1 MVDREIDLEV
11 EKVLAVK
18 LTHDSV
24 REPVD
29 SGLSD
34 ASISSEDLVRFGSAL
49 SAMTTE
55 SMDCCILSR
64 KYWWYSAQ
72 ESYPR
77 FEQQ

>member
-1 MVDREIDLEV
+1 MVHREADPEV
-11 EKVLAVK
+11 EKVLAAEFT
-18 LTHDSV
+18 LDSV
-24 REPVD
+24 REPLD

-34 ASISSEDLVRFGSAL
+34 ASISSEDHVRYGSAL

-64 KYWWYSAQ
+64 KYWWYSTQ

-77 FEQQ
+77 FD